1 MLSNDSQTFFFL
13 ERKTVSLLLDIIR
26 DTDFRNRRSMQAFCN
41 KITNSWILIY
51 PGFLHITTHR
61 SNIKVP
67 YCMWKSGPICLCY
80 LSTECPTTVFCCLN
94 ILTIPK
100 KKKKNCASSNRIT
113 AAILHNSTF
122 NTFLYLESKSFYAKG
137 CLNYSAR
144 ALQLLY
150 LVKKKVTKQL
160 LYLLTAHLQLI

>member
-1 MLSNDSQTFFFL
+1 MLSSDLIDFPFKQFLELRFFGFGGTMLSNDSQTFFFL

-100 KKKKNCASSNRIT
+100 KKKKKIVLAVI
-113 AAILHNSTF
+113 
-122 NTFLYLESKSFYAKG
+122 ESQRLFYTTV
-137 CLNYSAR
+137 LSIHFY
-144 ALQLLY
+144 
-150 LVKKKVTKQL
+150 
-160 LYLLTAHLQLI
+160 I